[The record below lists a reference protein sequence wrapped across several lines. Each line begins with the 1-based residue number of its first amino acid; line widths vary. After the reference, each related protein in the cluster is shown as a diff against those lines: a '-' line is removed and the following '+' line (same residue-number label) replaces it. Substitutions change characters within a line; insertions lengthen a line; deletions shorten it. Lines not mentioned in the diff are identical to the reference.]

1 MPNDDETP
9 DIMDTDLVSEAK
21 PNIPTAS
28 PDADAVKQY
37 LAEKAAQE
45 AEPPQEAPGEAV
57 ADSFLNEEQQP
68 TQEAPQQDTSFG
80 EDRIELHA
88 DMQFS
93 ENAMD
98 AMDKQSVTVNLQE
111 IPITENDERA
121 YLKSMLN
128 DTPFE
133 LDISLYGGNMLIHAR
148 SITVYEQQLAAAAA
162 YHRTMESEN
171 SALAAILAP
180 AFVQKIRVALQLRT
194 CNGILVSDL
203 SFKPEPNKF
212 KDHIRQLQTAADE
225 LLGGTTAARWNAYIY
240 ALNIFEHKLTKLDE
254 MALNRDFLS
263 PGD

>member
-1 MPNDDETP
+1 MPNDEETP
-9 DIMDTDLVSEAK
+9 DIMDTELVSEAQ

-45 AEPPQEAPGEAV
+45 AEALQEEPSEAV
-57 ADSFLNEEQQP
+57 ADSFLNEEP
-68 TQEAPQQDTSFG
+68 PAQEAPQPDTSFG
-80 EDRIELHA
+80 EDRIELRA

-111 IPITENDERA
+111 IPITDNDERA

-162 YHRTMESEN
+162 YSKTVESEN

-194 CNGILVSDL
+194 CNGMLISDL

-212 KDHIRQLQTAADE
+212 KEHIKQLQKAADE

-254 MALNRDFLS
+254 MALNRDFLN
-263 PGD
+263 PGG

>member
-1 MPNDDETP
+1 MPNDEETP
-9 DIMDTDLVSEAK
+9 DIMDTELVTEAQ
-21 PNIPTAS
+21 PDIPTAS

-45 AEPPQEAPGEAV
+45 AETLQEETSEAV
-57 ADSFLNEEQQP
+57 ADSFLNEEP
-68 TQEAPQQDTSFG
+68 PAQEAPQPDTSFG

-111 IPITENDERA
+111 IPITDNDERA

-162 YHRTMESEN
+162 YSKTVESEN

-194 CNGILVSDL
+194 CNGMLISDL

-212 KDHIRQLQTAADE
+212 KEHIKQLQKAADE

-254 MALNRDFLS
+254 MALNRDFLN
-263 PGD
+263 PGG